1 MAISQHCGHVV
12 FLEYQPLGMIAI
24 FQKFFSGAHG
34 LNFWAIDMN
43 LFLVTYIFKLLGEIH
58 FGDLRAP
65 QADNLGGRGI
75 ILIQILR
82 VLKVNK
88 MTTDKHKNKQAETE
102 LRLL

>member
-1 MAISQHCGHVV
+1 MAISLHCGHVV

-43 LFLVTYIFKLLGEIH
+43 LFLVTYVFKLLGEIH

-82 VLKVNK
+82 VP
-88 MTTDKHKNKQAETE
+88 
-102 LRLL
+102 